1 MAGPIDELFNQPAAK
16 VRRRP
21 KWRLEGLEGV
31 QPLTR
36 RELRRLISSLPPP
49 IPDAWRDAEP
59 ASRLRLGFYPG
70 YELCEIRIHETHTKG
85 TFWILNDREIHL
97 LDGTNRVFYSLNSEI
112 PIQLTDE
119 NVLFYL
125 RVFFRFVRG
134 RHGDFHFMESLDD
147 VPGLH
152 ELDSGQRIAVE
163 AQVAPLRVRASSN
176 RDGWTVDA
184 CLLFK
189 EALFTAPIEVAPDG
203 KVNLGDST
211 LQVEGIHWSGE

>member
-1 MAGPIDELFNQPAAK
+1 M
-16 VRRRP
+16 
-21 KWRLEGLEGV
+21 
-31 QPLTR
+31 
-36 RELRRLISSLPPP
+36 
-49 IPDAWRDAEP
+49 
-59 ASRLRLGFYPG
+59 
-70 YELCEIRIHETHTKG
+70 
-85 TFWILNDREIHL
+85 
-97 LDGTNRVFYSLNSEI
+97 
-112 PIQLTDE
+112 
-119 NVLFYL
+119 FYL

-163 AQVAPLRVRASSN
+163 AQVAPLRVRASSK

-189 EALFTAPIEVAPDG
+189 EALFSAPIEVAPDG

>member
-1 MAGPIDELFNQPAAK
+1 MAGSIDELFNQPAAK

-36 RELRRLISSLPPP
+36 RELQRLLSSLPPP
-49 IPDAWRDAEP
+49 MSHGLESAIPT
-59 ASRLRLGFYPG
+59 SRLTLDFYPG
-70 YELCEIRIHETHTKG
+70 HEICEIRIHETHTRG

-97 LDGTNRVFYSLNSEI
+97 LDGTNKVFYSLNSEV

-134 RHGDFHFMESLDD
+134 RHGDFHVMESLDD
-147 VPGLH
+147 VPCLH

-163 AQVAPLRVRASSN
+163 AQVAPLRVRASSDG
-176 RDGWTVDA
+176 DGWMVDA
-184 CLLFK
+184 TVLFK
-189 EALFTAPIEVAPDG
+189 EALFTSEIDVARDGTITMGDG
-203 KVNLGDST
+203 KLRVG
-211 LQVEGIHWSGE
+211 GIRWSRE